1 MHPTT
6 PHTPHDPPR
15 GKPARRRRS
24 RRWASAATLLTLAV
38 TMAVTGTAAAGPAGE
53 TAGRT
58 VQKAAQGA
66 EAAPA
71 AVLFEE
77 NFDGPA
83 GSAVDSR
90 RWQLETGDNS
100 GNNHERQYYTPGN
113 ANAALDGNGNL
124 VITARK
130 ENPGNYQCW
139 YGRCEYTSAR
149 MNTAGKFT
157 TTYGHIEARMKLPRG
172 QGMWPAFWMLGHDIG
187 SVGWPNSGEID
198 IMENVGY
205 EPGTVHGTLHGP
217 GYSGGEGIGAG
228 YTLPG
233 GRAFADDFHTFA
245 VDWSPNS
252 ITWSVDGQVY
262 QRRTPADL
270 GGDRWVFDKPFFLI
284 LNLAVGGDWPGL
296 PDSSTVFPQKLVVDY
311 VRVTSGGDSGG
322 GGGGRTGTI
331 TGLAGKCLD
340 VAWAD
345 TANGTPVQIHDCNGN
360 AAQQWTVGTDGTI
373 RALGKC
379 LDVSGAGKADGT
391 PVQIWDCNG
400 TAAQQWVVTGARDI
414 VNPNADKCL
423 DVRDNNSANG
433 TKTQIWTCSGTAN
446 QKWNT
451 P

>member
-1 MHPTT
+1 MDMPPT
-6 PHTPHDPPR
+6 PHTLHEPPR
-15 GKPARRRRS
+15 AERPKRRRT

-38 TMAVTGTAAAGPAGE
+38 TLAVTGTAAAGPTGADGAAG
-53 TAGRT
+53 
-58 VQKAAQGA
+58 AAEA
-66 EAAPA
+66 AAPA

-83 GSAVDSR
+83 GSAVNSG

-157 TTYGHIEARMKLPRG
+157 TTYGHVEARMKLPRG

-296 PDSSTVFPQKLVVDY
+296 PDASTVFPQRLVVDY
-311 VRVTSGGDSGG
+311 VRVTSGDSGG

-340 VAWAD
+340 VAWANS
-345 TANGTPVQIHDCNGN
+345 ANGTPVQLHDCNGN

-379 LDVSGAGKADGT
+379 LDVSGAGRADGT

-423 DVRDNNSANG
+423 DVKDNSSANG
-433 TKTQIWTCSGTAN
+433 ARTQIWTCSGNAN

>member
-1 MHPTT
+1 MRPT
-6 PHTPHDPPR
+6 PHTDRPLS
-15 GKPARRRRS
+15 RRRRP
-24 RRWASAATLLTLAV
+24 WASAAALLGLALTL
-38 TMAVTGTAAAGPAGE
+38 TFTGTAAAGPADD
-53 TAGRT
+53 R
-58 VQKAAQGA
+58 AAAPKKA
-66 EAAPA
+66 EAAGAEPM
-71 AVLFEE
+71 AVLFED

-83 GSAVDSR
+83 GSAVNGSK
-90 RWQLETGDNS
+90 WQLETGDNS

-113 ANAALDGNGNL
+113 ANAALDGNGRL

-157 TTYGHIEARMKLPRG
+157 TTYGHIEARIKIPRG
-172 QGMWPAFWMLGHDIG
+172 RGMWPAFWMLGADINNPG
-187 SVGWPNSGEID
+187 VGWPNSGEID
-198 IMENVGY
+198 IMENVGH
-205 EPGTVHGTLHGP
+205 EPGKVHGTIHGP
-217 GYSGGEGIGAG
+217 GYSGGEGIGAS

-296 PDSSTVFPQKLVVDY
+296 PDSSTSFPQQMVVDY
-311 VRVTSGGDSGG
+311 VRVTGGDSGG
-322 GGGGRTGTI
+322 TGRTGTI

-379 LDVSGAGKADGT
+379 LDVSGAGTADGT
-391 PVQIWDCNG
+391 KVQLWDCNG
-400 TAAQQWVVTGARDI
+400 TAAQQWVVTPAKDI

-423 DVRDNNSANG
+423 DVTGNNSANG
-433 TKTQIWTCSGTAN
+433 TKTQIWTCTGAAN

>member
-1 MHPTT
+1 MRPT
-6 PHTPHDPPR
+6 PHTDGPP
-15 GKPARRRRS
+15 PRRRRS
-24 RRWASAATLLTLAV
+24 WASAAALLGLTL
-38 TMAVTGTAAAGPAGE
+38 TLAVTGTAAAGPVTDRATPAKATE
-53 TAGRT
+53 TRT
-58 VQKAAQGA
+58 A
-66 EAAPA
+66 EAGTTETRPM
-71 AVLFEE
+71 AVLFEDT
-77 NFDGPA
+77 FDGPA
-83 GSAVDSR
+83 GSAVDGR
-90 RWQLETGDNS
+90 KWQMETGDNS

-157 TTYGHIEARMKLPRG
+157 TTYGRIEARIKIPRG
-172 QGMWPAFWMLGHDIG
+172 QGMWPAFWMLGADIHNPG
-187 SVGWPNSGEID
+187 VGWPNSGEID

-205 EPGTVHGTLHGP
+205 APGTVHGTIHGP
-217 GYSGGEGIGAG
+217 GYSGGEGIGAA
-228 YTLPG
+228 YTLPN

-245 VDWSPNS
+245 VDWAPNS

-270 GGDRWVFDKPFFLI
+270 GGKRWVFDKPFFLI

-296 PDSSTVFPQKLVVDY
+296 PDNSTVFPQRMVVDH
-311 VRVTSGGDSGG
+311 VRVTGGDSGG
-322 GGGGRTGTI
+322 GSGRTGTI

-340 VAWAD
+340 VAWANN
-345 TANGTPVQIHDCNGN
+345 ANGTPVQIHDCNGN
-360 AAQQWTVGTDGTI
+360 AAQQWTVGGDGTI

-391 PVQIWDCNG
+391 PVQLWDCNG
-400 TAAQQWVVTGARDI
+400 TPAQQWVVTPARDI

-423 DVRDNNSANG
+423 DVKDNNSANG